1 MGSSSTDIGIVF
13 IRPFFGFRMVL
24 MGRDLKLLPAIRRSL
39 EFHRNPRAA
48 RRLLFRLRDSASL
61 NLTLHQ

>member
-1 MGSSSTDIGIVF
+1 MGSSST
-13 IRPFFGFRMVL
+13 
-24 MGRDLKLLPAIRRSL
+24 LLESYSSAHSRASAGLSVSGLLQAIRRSL
-39 EFHRNPRAA
+39 ECHRNRQAV